1 MAKQQVITTNTFNI
15 LPSRLEFFERRME
28 AVKKAAD
35 ARNPKIPFKWTD
47 PTKIVAIQIPLD
59 ARLIPRA
66 KANLLPDV
74 RQLSNGDWVRDVLPV
89 TVEYGELTDAG
100 FEYIGEIGYGT
111 AKVTATGTIKS
122 GFFPKIV
129 KELGLTDAEY
139 EKRVAEITPQLVALA
154 SKFQSYKDLNCDH
167 CSKTGDLIERHSVKI
182 VRATKDQ
189 KRWGKKNKF
198 KMNLK
203 KGDIL
208 QIGSDCMQRY
218 SGINVKTLA
227 AFYELD
233 RKPVSASGPNG
244 SPQNPAGW
252 GYKEMGVWDF
262 AERMVQYYNA
272 RERDWLAGR
281 RMSLWELESPN
292 VIYNKGTLAPLIR
305 REGKKFSKRD
315 IKDEWGKVIRTESYE
330 EGCFVER
337 KGGAIMK
344 GREFDMHEKDPSKE
358 AKWMF
363 QPFKGQGSV
372 DEMREMW
379 ETGINEARQ
388 YITVP
393 VVNEMDGSLVIDPA
407 TGDIME
413 IEEPIP
419 STAYIEQRIRGAWEL
434 KIVPIFP
441 PATDSKY
448 VKKTL
453 NRMMD
458 WITNLKPSGKYAD
471 MQIRLQQTIE
481 LGYVGEKTLSATK
494 TVDFTE
500 LWRMF
505 MFADFERRK
514 KADKKGLTKQFQKI
528 GSDVLSAKYPD
539 SKWYAFD
546 KNDESYLV
554 DYITM
559 IYGGTV
565 SRYSSSYGNRG
576 DIAKAFSYKFQ
587 TVFLTPTEWAGFP
600 VWMDAKKKIDAK
612 DKAEREATNKYN
624 NAVNTIWN
632 SQRNEWPRSHQK
644 KIPYDAPVDEFLD
657 FMGWNSINDPARF
670 NHAHSLFQLSGNN
683 VRVAFLTNLQFE
695 KVLEKFRPQVIG
707 QPTPPAPTPATPHI
721 PTPVAPTPTAT
732 PTSMGVRITQAEA
745 KRKAYDSIQTSTYQG
760 NVGGL
765 IPLVEGWVTWI
776 SHPDGFPMYSAGV
789 PYHQRPKGRSIQLID
804 PQGNCWV
811 VFHPLSA
818 TFPRI
823 GNYYNLFD
831 VEVVQHNEYKKTKI
845 KQTIIT
851 DPTGRDNTDFVDATN
866 P

>member
-1 MAKQQVITTNTFNI
+1 MAKQVITTNTFNI

-35 ARNPKIPFKWTD
+35 ARRPKIHFKWTD
-47 PTKIVAIQIPLD
+47 PNKIVAIQIPLD

-100 FEYIGEIGYGT
+100 FEYIGEISY
-111 AKVTATGTIKS
+111 AELKDTATGTMKT
-122 GFFPKIV
+122 GFFPKVV
-129 KELGLTDAEY
+129 KELGLTDADY
-139 EKRVAEITPQLVALA
+139 EKRVAEIAPQLEALA
-154 SKFQSYKDLNCDH
+154 SKFHSYSDLNCDH
-167 CSKTGDLIERHSVKI
+167 CSKTGDLKPRHSVKI

-189 KRWGKKNKF
+189 SRWGKNNKF

-208 QIGSDCMQRY
+208 QIGSKCMERY

-262 AERMVQYYNA
+262 AERMVQYFNK
-272 RERDWLAGR
+272 REQDWLAGR

-292 VIYNKGTLAPLIR
+292 VIYDKGTLAPLIR
-305 REGKKFSKRD
+305 REGKKFSKRE
-315 IKDEWGKVIRTESYE
+315 IKDEWGKVIRTEKYE

-344 GREFDMHEKDPSKE
+344 GREFDMHENDP
-358 AKWMF
+358 AKKASWYF

-379 ETGINEARQ
+379 ETGISEARQ

-419 STAYIEQRIRGAWEL
+419 STTYIEKMIRKNWKL

-448 VKKTL
+448 VKRTL

-481 LGYVGEKTLSATK
+481 LGYVGEKTLSANK

-505 MFADFERRK
+505 MFADFDRRK
-514 KADKKGLTKQFQKI
+514 KADKKSQTKQFQKI
-528 GSDVLSAKYPD
+528 GSDALSATYPD
-539 SKWYAFD
+539 SKWYSFD
-546 KNDESYLV
+546 KDDENYLV
-554 DYITM
+554 DYLGT
-559 IYGGTV
+559 IYGGTLY
-565 SRYSSSYGNRG
+565 RSSTYYNRG
-576 DIAKAFSYKFQ
+576 EIAQAFSYKFQ
-587 TVFLTPTEWAGFP
+587 TVFLTPAEWAEFP
-600 VWMDAKKKIDAK
+600 VWVADKKKKEAK
-612 DKAEREATNKYN
+612 DRAEREATNKYTN
-624 NAVNTIWN
+624 EVNRIRREQFN
-632 SQRNEWPRSHQK
+632 QWPRPIMR
-644 KIPYDAPVDEFLD
+644 KIYYDAPVGEFLA
-657 FMGWNSINDPARF
+657 FMGWDGLNDPARF
-670 NHAHSLFQLSGNN
+670 NHATSLFQISGDE
-683 VRVAFLTNLQFE
+683 VKVALLNE
-695 KVLEKFRPQVIG
+695 EGWNKVLTKFRPQVIG
-707 QPTPPAPTPATPHI
+707 QSTPTPIVTPTPQI
-721 PTPVAPTPTAT
+721 TPVVPTATAT
-732 PTSMGVRITQAEA
+732 PTSMRQRITHAEA
-745 KRKAYDSIQTSTYQG
+745 KSMSNAAIQTSTYQG

-765 IPLVEGWVTWI
+765 VPLVEGWVTWM
-776 SHPDGFPMYSAGV
+776 SHPDGFPMYEAGV
-789 PYHQRPKGRSIQLID
+789 PYHQRPKGRSIQIID

-818 TFPRI
+818 SFPRI

-831 VEVVQHNEYKKTKI
+831 VEVVQHNEYKKTGI

-851 DPTGRDNTDFVDATN
+851 DPTGKDNTDFVDATS

>member
-35 ARNPKIPFKWTD
+35 ARRPKIPFKWTD

-100 FEYIGEIGYGT
+100 FEYIGEIGY
-111 AKVTATGTIKS
+111 AVLKDTATGTTKT
-122 GFFPKIV
+122 GFFPKVV

-139 EKRVAEITPQLVALA
+139 EKRVAEIAPQLEALA
-154 SKFQSYKDLNCDH
+154 SKFHSYSDLNCDH
-167 CSKTGDLIERHSVKI
+167 CSKTGDLKPRHSVKI

-189 KRWGKKNKF
+189 SRWGKNNKF

-208 QIGSDCMQRY
+208 QIGSKCMQRY

-272 RERDWLAGR
+272 REKDWLAGR

-292 VIYNKGTLAPLIR
+292 VIYDKGTLAPLIR
-305 REGKKFSKRD
+305 REGKKFSKRE
-315 IKDEWGKVIRTESYE
+315 IKDEWGKVIRTEKYE

-372 DEMREMW
+372 EDMREMW
-379 ETGINEARQ
+379 ETGINESRQ

-419 STAYIEQRIRGAWEL
+419 STEYIEKMIRKDWKL

-448 VKKTL
+448 VKRTL

-481 LGYVGEKTLSATK
+481 LGYVGEKTLSANK

-554 DYITM
+554 DYITT

-565 SRYSSSYGNRG
+565 SRYSSYYGNRG

-587 TVFLTPTEWAGFP
+587 TVFLTPTEWAEFP
-600 VWMDAKKKIDAK
+600 VWMDAKKKKEAQDR
-612 DKAEREATNKYN
+612 AEREAANKYN
-624 NAVNTIWN
+624 SAVNTIYRGQFN
-632 SQRNEWPRSHQK
+632 QWPRPIMR
-644 KIPYDAPVDEFLD
+644 KIPYDAPIDEFLA
-657 FMGWNSINDPARF
+657 FMGWDSVNDPARY
-670 NHAHSLFQLSGNN
+670 NHATSLFHISGSDIAVALLTEPQLD
-683 VRVAFLTNLQFE
+683 
-695 KVLEKFRPQVIG
+695 KVMEKFRPQIIG
-707 QPTPPAPTPATPHI
+707 QSQPTPPAPTPH
-721 PTPVAPTPTAT
+721 TPVAPTPVAPIPTAT
-732 PTSMGVRITQAEA
+732 PSSMGSRITQAEA
-745 KRKAYDSIQTSTYQG
+745 KRKAYAARKTSTYQG
-760 NVGGL
+760 SIGTL
-765 IPLVEGWVTWI
+765 LPLVEGWVTWI
-776 SHPDGFPMYSAGV
+776 SRSFGMRPDFK
-789 PYHQRPKGRSIQLID
+789 QQGRSIQIID
-804 PQGNCWV
+804 MQGNCFV
-811 VFHPLSA
+811 VFHPTSSA
-818 TFPRI
+818 NQPRI
-823 GNYYNLFD
+823 GNWYNLFD
-831 VEVVQHNEYKKTKI
+831 MEVSQHNEYNTLE
-845 KQTIIT
+845 QTIIT